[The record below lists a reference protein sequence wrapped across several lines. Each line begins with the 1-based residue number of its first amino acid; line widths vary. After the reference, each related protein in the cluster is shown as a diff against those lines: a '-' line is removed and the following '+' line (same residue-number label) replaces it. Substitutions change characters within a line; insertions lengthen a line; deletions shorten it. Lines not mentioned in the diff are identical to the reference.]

1 MMNYP
6 PYYQPGYQPC
16 NPPMMDNLAQLRTQQ
31 AVTNPMIWVQG
42 EAAAKSYLVAAGNT
56 IPLWDSENMCIYVKS
71 VDASG
76 VPSMR
81 ILDYTERAKPVPAHT
96 LTSAPEY
103 VTREEFDALAAQIAA
118 LTKKPSKKTE
128 VIENE

>member
-1 MMNYP
+1 
-6 PYYQPGYQPC
+6 
-16 NPPMMDNLAQLRTQQ
+16 
-31 AVTNPMIWVQG
+31 
-42 EAAAKSYLVAAGNT
+42 
-56 IPLWDSENMCIYVKS
+56 MCIYVKS

-81 ILDYTERAKPVPAHT
+81 ILDYTERAKPIPAHAP
-96 LTSAPEY
+96 LASTSEY

-118 LTKKPSKKTE
+118 LTPKKTVKKTE